1 MSTYLLN
8 ESGNWARFFFSD
20 SEIVTQSRIYLF
32 EAGMKYSLTPSLT
45 ASMDLGFNTKQ
56 KELSTS
62 DLYNWDWSS
71 AYLRIGV
78 VKSFDLFKPATL
90 FSK

>member
-8 ESGNWARFFFSD
+8 ESGEWRKFNFSD
-20 SEIVTQSRIYLF
+20 AEIVTQSRVYVF
-32 EAGMKYSLTPSLT
+32 EAGMRYSLTPSLT

-56 KELSTS
+56 KELSMT

-78 VKSFDLFKPATL
+78 IKSFDLFKPATL
-90 FSK
+90 FSR